1 MNIIET
7 NFTFN
12 ERLSARTN
20 TKYIILHHRAGNGNV
35 VSIHNQHVQQGYAGI
50 GYHFYIRKDGS
61 VYRGRPIDTIGAHC
75 LNNNSNS
82 IGVCFEGNF
91 ERENISDVQL
101 KAGIELVRY
110 LKDKY
115 ANVKV
120 VGHKDLYNT
129 VCPGKNFPLDKIIE
143 GANMKEL
150 TSVNDIVWELEIRG
164 IITDKELWLNKL
176 EIDENSYWLAR
187 KCINY
192 IINQK

>member
-1 MNIIET
+1 MNIVET
-7 NFTFN
+7 NFAFN

-50 GYHFYIRKDGS
+50 GYHFYVRKDGS

-129 VCPGKNFPLDKIIE
+129 ICPGKNFPLDEIIE

-176 EIDENSYWLAR
+176 EVDENSYWLAR